1 MRADTVRHVT
11 AVERASQRTQERSL
25 QPARTTIMA
34 HALPEVH
41 FLSVSYVLAL
51 VVVSV
56 GVVLPL
62 AYMVAK
68 SKKTNLFGAR
78 RD

>member
-1 MRADTVRHVT
+1 MSSV
-11 AVERASQRTQERSL
+11 
-25 QPARTTIMA
+25 
-34 HALPEVH
+34 PEVA
-41 FLSVSYVLAL
+41 FFSVSYVLAVL
-51 VVVSV
+51 VVCG

>member
-1 MRADTVRHVT
+1 M
-11 AVERASQRTQERSL
+11 S
-25 QPARTTIMA
+25 
-34 HALPEVH
+34 LPEVH
-41 FLSVSYVLAL
+41 FFSVSFMLSL

-56 GVVLPL
+56 GVILPL

>member
-1 MRADTVRHVT
+1 MSSSV
-11 AVERASQRTQERSL
+11 
-25 QPARTTIMA
+25 
-34 HALPEVH
+34 PEVH
-41 FLSVSYVLAL
+41 FFSFSYMLA
-51 VVVSV
+51 VVVVGV